1 MGIDEREAAMTD
13 TTALDVTLASVVRG
27 KGDLAAVEFDGE
39 LVLYD
44 EHTASVHHLNP
55 TASVVWQCLDGDA
68 SLAAIARD
76 LSMAYSVDEAVVVQD
91 VLDVVQQFAR
101 MGLLEVGAPGHDDSA
116 PAQTNPL
123 QDDDTEEGVRYV
135 PTPPSG

>member
-1 MGIDEREAAMTD
+1 MGIDDREAAMTD

-27 KGDLAAVEFDGE
+27 KGDLAAVELDGE

-68 SLAAIARD
+68 SVAAIARD
-76 LSMAYSVDEAVVVQD
+76 LSMAYSVEEAVVVQD

-101 MGLLEVGAPGHDDSA
+101 MGLLDSGAPKHHDSA
-116 PAQTNPL
+116 PAQTNPV
-123 QDDDTEEGVRYV
+123 QSEDPEGIRYA
-135 PTPPSG
+135 PTSPSG